1 LPIAIGPEKDL
12 SSGTHGPIFLLC
24 SIFVLN
30 YREQRACR
38 QKRKGIVLMGGVS
51 IIIPTRNEA
60 ENIDFLLQRIFKVV
74 LPEGIFREIIF
85 VDDSSTDETRPQ
97 VLKWSQSHPEVKLVC
112 RDSNAGLASAVIE
125 GSHQAT
131 YDVVMVMDADLSH
144 PPEKI
149 PEMIAPLLSGSHQMV
164 IGSRYVKGGETPEW
178 PFARKLASKIATVP
192 ARLFTDVNDP
202 MAGFFATT
210 RDRLTSL
217 RPDVPGFKIGL
228 EVLAVGGSDLNI
240 LEIPIVFHDR
250 FEGFSKMNKKIIFEY
265 LKQVMQ
271 LAGYDHDVFT
281 PLNLAILAG
290 LGLFVSVCLMAAGLM
305 SGLQH
310 TTAHLLAGTGGCL
323 TLFFLGLKFWQ
334 REDHTRKVNYWQ
346 AADGL
351 VVLVLSLSFQGAA
364 SQLVQSSTSASDLL
378 AYLPGA
384 LLATLFSLTIFSVY
398 TFSGLKQAAKP
409 VQLRV
414 FAIGTILAVL
424 LLRLMYLGVPELL
437 EQEAYYWN
445 YAQHLDYSYLDHPPM
460 VALLIW
466 LGTSISGT
474 SEFGV
479 RIGAF
484 ICWFITAYFS
494 YQLSFRMFGRT
505 AALGAV
511 LLLSVLP
518 LYYGAGFIMTP
529 DAPLHAAWAALL
541 YFLYRALV
549 DCRSEAWLWIGVSLG
564 LGMISKYTIVLLA
577 PAVICFM
584 LVDRKSR
591 PWFVRSEP
599 YGAAL
604 LALFI
609 FSPVLF
615 WNFQHEW
622 ASFLFQGGQR
632 VTGRTFFTTHRL
644 LGYIALIMTPA
655 GVLGIL
661 YYLFRGNRFTKNLV
675 VTGKEMGRRFL
686 DRGYLFTF
694 LMIMSPLSVFFIFS
708 LTKEVKLN
716 WTSPL
721 WLAVLPFLG
730 CTVMAV
736 FPQGNSRYLS
746 LLHKMWKTTIVVL
759 LLGLA
764 IAFHYVTIGLPMVP
778 DPPGPFLIGWE
789 DFARRIE
796 GVVDQTEKDTGRR
809 PVVVG
814 MDKYQI
820 ASGLAFYRTKGALKE
835 NPERRKRGVEETL
848 GWHLFGWNSLMY
860 DYWAEPE
867 KFYGRDILAVG
878 SSKIR
883 VEYPYYQNHMISMNN
898 ILPLDAKKNGI
909 PVRRF
914 YGRLVKGYRPVD
926 K

>member
-1 LPIAIGPEKDL
+1 
-12 SSGTHGPIFLLC
+12 
-24 SIFVLN
+24 
-30 YREQRACR
+30 
-38 QKRKGIVLMGGVS
+38 MGGVS

-74 LPEGIFREIIF
+74 LPEGISREVIF
-85 VDDSSTDETRPQ
+85 VDDSSTDETRPH
-97 VLKWSQSHPEVKLVC
+97 VLRWSQSHPEVRLVC

-125 GSHQAT
+125 GAHQAT
-131 YDVVMVMDADLSH
+131 YDVVMVMEAELSH

-149 PEMIAPLLSGSHQMV
+149 SEMITPLLSGDYQMV
-164 IGSRYVKGGETPEW
+164 IGSRYVEGGETPEW
-178 PFARKLASKIATVP
+178 PFARKLASKIATIP

-210 RDRLTSL
+210 RERVTTL

-228 EVLAVGGSDLNI
+228 EVLAVGGSGLNV

-271 LAGYDHDVFT
+271 LVGYDRDAFT
-281 PLNLAILAG
+281 PLRLAILAG
-290 LGLFVSVCLMAAGLM
+290 LGLLVSVCLMAAGLM
-305 SGLQH
+305 SGLPPD
-310 TTAHLLAGTGGCL
+310 TAHLVAGSGGCL
-323 TLFFLGLKFWQ
+323 TLFSLGMKVWQ
-334 REDHTRKVNYWQ
+334 REDIKRTLNGWQ
-346 AADGL
+346 AFDGL
-351 VVLVLSLSFQGAA
+351 VALVLSVSFQGAA
-364 SQLVQSSTSASDLL
+364 YQLVQNSTSANDLL
-378 AYLPGA
+378 AYVPGA
-384 LLATLFSLTIFSVY
+384 LLATLCSLTIFSVY
-398 TFSGLKQAAKP
+398 TFSGLRQAATHVK
-409 VQLRV
+409 LRV
-414 FAIGTILAVL
+414 WAIGTILAVL
-424 LLRLMYLGVPELL
+424 LMRLVYLGVPELM

-445 YAQHLDYSYLDHPPM
+445 YAQHLDFSYLDHPPM

-466 LGTSISGT
+466 LGTALCGT

-518 LYYGAGFIMTP
+518 LYYGAGFVMTP
-529 DAPLHAAWAALL
+529 DVPLHAAWAALL

-564 LGMISKYTIVLLA
+564 LGMISKYTIVLLV

-584 LVDRKSR
+584 LVDRKAR

-609 FSPVLF
+609 FSPVLI

-632 VTGRTFFTTHRL
+632 VSGRTFFTTHRL
-644 LGYIALIMTPA
+644 LGYITLIMTPA
-655 GVLGIL
+655 GVLGVL
-661 YYLFRGNRFTKNLV
+661 YYLFRGNRFTKNLA
-675 VTGKEMGRRFL
+675 GIRKEMGRRFL
-686 DRGYLFTF
+686 DRGYLFAL
-694 LMIMSPLSVFFIFS
+694 LMIIAPLSVFFIFS

-721 WLAVLPFLG
+721 WLAALPFLG

-736 FPQGNSRYLS
+736 FSLKNSRYLS
-746 LLHKMWKTTIVVL
+746 QIHKLWKMTIVVL
-759 LLGLA
+759 LLGIA
-764 IAFHYVTIGLPMVP
+764 IVFHYVTIGLPMVP

-789 DFARRIE
+789 NFARRIE
-796 GVVDQTEKDTGRR
+796 GLVDEIEKDTGRR

-814 MDKYQI
+814 MDRYQI
-820 ASGLAFYRTKGALKE
+820 ASGLAFYRTKGARNE
-835 NPERRKRGVEETL
+835 SPDRRNRGVEETL

-860 DYWAEPE
+860 DYWTDPAD
-867 KFYGRDILAVG
+867 FYGRDVLAVG
-878 SSKIR
+878 SSEIR

-898 ILPLDAKKNGI
+898 IQTLEAKRNGN

-914 YGRLVKGYRPVD
+914 YVRLVKGYRPVD